1 MQERCKVVSRVSR
14 AMIGCQRAVD
24 VSDTQHHYEG
34 FETASPCE
42 VELLPLIL
50 RTYRDS
56 RGAAEGDGSQRP
68 A

>member
-1 MQERCKVVSRVSR
+1 
-14 AMIGCQRAVD
+14 MIGCQRAVD